1 VKPYLQPPSKT
12 WSKAALHG
20 LLAQQLS
27 DTRFIAV
34 SNREPYI
41 HRFIGDEIECVQPAS
56 GLTMA
61 LDPIMRATGGTWIA
75 HGSGDADRATVD
87 LRSHIAV
94 PPDEPSYTLRRVWL
108 DKALEEQYYYGLSNE
123 GLWPLCH
130 VAFHRPVFRL
140 SDWEAYRAVN
150 ETFADAVIE
159 EAGGGPAIVFIQDY
173 HLGLLPRM
181 LKDRNPDLIVAQFWH
196 IPWPNRETFRVFPW
210 KEELLD
216 GMLGNDLLG
225 FHLSYHCANFLDTV
239 DRCIEARVDNEQ
251 AAIYRGGNM
260 TRVRPFPIGIDFE
273 QHQTDAITPQI
284 ERHMGRWHRE
294 LKLGP
299 ESVLGIG
306 IDRADYTKGIPERL
320 CAVDRFLEDNPE
332 YRGRLTFLQV
342 AVPTRTHIN
351 DYHRLGSELFEI
363 TERINSRWSRGAWTP
378 IVLHQQHLPQS
389 ELMALHRL
397 AAFCMVTSLHDG
409 MNLVAKEFVAS
420 RADCDA
426 ALILSTFTG
435 AAREFTTAIQVNPFS
450 ADQMACAIRHAVTM
464 SVAERV
470 QRMEA
475 LRGVVKS
482 NNIFGWAA
490 GIVSALLEIRAL
502 KQQSAPAR
510 LAMVSSL

>member
-1 VKPYLQPPSKT
+1 M
-12 WSKAALHG
+12 HR
-20 LLAQQLS
+20 LLTEQLS
-27 DTRFIAV
+27 GTRFIAV

-41 HRFIGDEIECVQPAS
+41 HRFEGDNIECVQPAS

-87 LRSHIAV
+87 LNSHIAV
-94 PPDEPSYTLRRVWL
+94 PPGDPSYTLRRVWL

-130 VAFHRPVFRL
+130 VAFHRPVFRR
-140 SDWEAYRAVN
+140 SDWEAYRRANQV
-150 ETFADAVIE
+150 FADAVIE
-159 EAGGGPAIVFIQDY
+159 EAAGQPAIVFIQDY
-173 HLGLLPRM
+173 HLALLPRM
-181 LKDRNPDLIVAQFWH
+181 LKERNPDLIVAQFWH

-216 GMLGNDLLG
+216 GMLGNDLLA
-225 FHLSYHCANFLDTV
+225 FHLNYHCSNFLDTV

-251 AAIYRGGNM
+251 SAIYRGGNM
-260 TRVRPFPIGIDFE
+260 TRVRPFAISIDFE
-273 QHQTDAITPQI
+273 QHDQDAAAPQVD
-284 ERHMGRWHRE
+284 RHRHRWRKE

-332 YRGRLTFLQV
+332 YRGILTFLQV
-342 AVPTRTHIN
+342 AVPTRTHIH
-351 DYHRLGSELFEI
+351 DYQRLGSELAALA
-363 TERINSRWSRGAWTP
+363 ERINHRWSHGAWKP

-435 AAREFTTAIQVNPFS
+435 AAREFTSAILVNPYS
-450 ADQMACAIRHAVTM
+450 ADHMADAIRQAVTM
-464 SVAERV
+464 PVAERV
-470 QRMEA
+470 QRMES
-475 LRGVVKS
+475 LRSVVKS
-482 NNIFGWAA
+482 HNIFGWAS
-490 GIVSALLEIRAL
+490 GIVGALIEIRDL
-502 KQQSAPAR
+502 KQQSAPAC